1 MQTSAE
7 SWACISTTGASHA
20 CQETCSGTC
29 SAGPAPENQSCCLL
43 VRQDQDVCHCHTVLF
58 PKFEPVCRLHCIVH
72 CTVQFSRKKAWLS
85 YSYCDCDSTKKNYP
99 YGLYD
104 RFHSLSLSIFHD
116 FDCFYLRFPR
126 VLPCPQNIPK
136 IAMVHGFGGSLN
148 LNISAL
154 CLFLDFFLKVW
165 AEAC

>member
-85 YSYCDCDSTKKNYP
+85 YSYCDCDSTKKTT
-99 YGLYD
+99 LTACTIAFT
-104 RFHSLSLSIFHD
+104 RFHFQSFMTLIVSIYVSPGCSLVHRTFQKLRWCMGSVVVSI
-116 FDCFYLRFPR
+116 
-126 VLPCPQNIPK
+126 
-136 IAMVHGFGGSLN
+136 
-148 LNISAL
+148 
-154 CLFLDFFLKVW
+154 
-165 AEAC
+165 